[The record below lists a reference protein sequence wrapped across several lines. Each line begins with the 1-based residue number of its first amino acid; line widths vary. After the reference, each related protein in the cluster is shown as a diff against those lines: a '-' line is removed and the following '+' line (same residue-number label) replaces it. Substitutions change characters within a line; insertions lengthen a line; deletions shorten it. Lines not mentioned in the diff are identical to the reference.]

1 MQKLT
6 NNQKSD
12 IMNQQVIDEIY
23 ELEEAI
29 ASLTSSSNYDT
40 DVVNELR
47 QQIERLKAQINS

>member
-1 MQKLT
+1 
-6 NNQKSD
+6 
-12 IMNQQVIDEIY
+12 MNQQVIDEIY

-29 ASLTSSSNYDT
+29 ASLISSSNYDT

>member
-1 MQKLT
+1 
-6 NNQKSD
+6 
-12 IMNQQVIDEIY
+12 MNQQVIDEIY